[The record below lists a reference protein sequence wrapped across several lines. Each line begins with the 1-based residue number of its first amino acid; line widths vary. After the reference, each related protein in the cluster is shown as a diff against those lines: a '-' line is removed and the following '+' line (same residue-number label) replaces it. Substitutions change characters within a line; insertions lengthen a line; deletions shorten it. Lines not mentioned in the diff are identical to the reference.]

1 MLHPYFKDKR
11 PWSFKENDVVYF
23 EGCRRKVIAVTPGQE
38 YDCQDCRVNLGDVVA
53 DADCAA
59 ASVAELTV
67 AQLKAYQLKA
77 YPGSVIS
84 HLLNDAGDAI
94 GDANPAID
102 DTTAEHSLVDVGFG
116 NAVSVVFSS
125 LNDEVLTINM
135 KKHMPVISPARSF
148 NSELADYLTETGA
161 GQMLMSFCALILD
174 TVDRFSANQDHV
186 LHKTLH
192 NIKHDLGSFIAANP
206 PQQWEILNKDS
217 SNDWNKAI
225 TGLCAITFHLF
236 KKKSRSIH

>member
-116 NAVSVVFSS
+116 NAVSVVFKMDAHYVMDNHKGQWIEAGSKNWPNQKIRTPDI
-125 LNDEVLTINM
+125 LQLIKDHDDMAAEAERLTQKYQN
-135 KKHMPVISPARSF
+135 
-148 NSELADYLTETGA
+148 
-161 GQMLMSFCALILD
+161 
-174 TVDRFSANQDHV
+174 
-186 LHKTLH
+186 
-192 NIKHDLGSFIAANP
+192 
-206 PQQWEILNKDS
+206 
-217 SNDWNKAI
+217 
-225 TGLCAITFHLF
+225 
-236 KKKSRSIH
+236 